1 MKTTTT
7 SASALATAPVGPSLV
22 EDAYGALAESFE
34 QFCLMA
40 GIESLTQMMN
50 EDVARL
56 AGDRYEHCPD
66 KPGYRWGHTKSQAGF
81 HGGKVEVDRPR
92 VRSKATG
99 KEMALPSWE
108 EISAGGYLDQW
119 AVNLMVMNMATRKFG
134 RAVRLPEAG
143 ISAEAGSGL
152 SKSAVSRRFKALT
165 QAKLDAWMASD
176 LSELDLVAIQI
187 DGVHLDDHLLM
198 LGAVGIEA
206 SGQKHPLGV
215 VEGATENAATVQ
227 ALLDNLIERGVNPA
241 GCYLFIVD
249 GATLR
254 ANKRETTDWLKF
266 TLEGAGER
274 THGYAFTDTT
284 FAGCWI

>member
-7 SASALATAPVGPSLV
+7 SASALATAPVGSSLV
-22 EDAYGALAESFE
+22 EDAYVALTKSFE

-99 KEMALPSWE
+99 KEMVLPSWE

-134 RAVRLPEAG
+134 RAVRLPDAG
-143 ISAEAGSGL
+143 VSAEAGSGL
-152 SKSAVSRRFKALT
+152 SKSAVSRRFK
-165 QAKLDAWMASD
+165 
-176 LSELDLVAIQI
+176 
-187 DGVHLDDHLLM
+187 
-198 LGAVGIEA
+198 
-206 SGQKHPLGV
+206 GQ
-215 VEGATENAATVQ
+215 T
-227 ALLDNLIERGVNPA
+227 R
-241 GCYLFIVD
+241 
-249 GATLR
+249 
-254 ANKRETTDWLKF
+254 
-266 TLEGAGER
+266 
-274 THGYAFTDTT
+274 
-284 FAGCWI
+284 

>member
-7 SASALATAPVGPSLV
+7 SSSALATAPDESSLV
-22 EDAYGALAESFE
+22 EDAYGALTESFE

-56 AGDRYEHCPD
+56 AGDRYEHCSD

-81 HGGKVEVDRPR
+81 HGGKIDVERPR
-92 VRSKATG
+92 VRSKGTG

-108 EISAGGYLDQW
+108 EIAAGGYLDQW

-143 ISAEAGSGL
+143 VPAKAGSGL

-165 QAKLDAWMASD
+165 QAKFDEWMASD

-187 DGVHLDDHLLM
+187 DGLHLDDHLLM
-198 LGAVGIEA
+198 IGAVGIEI

-215 VEGATENAATVQ
+215 VDGGDRERSNGASLA
-227 ALLDNLIERGVNPA
+227 R
-241 GCYLFIVD
+241 
-249 GATLR
+249 
-254 ANKRETTDWLKF
+254 
-266 TLEGAGER
+266 
-274 THGYAFTDTT
+274 
-284 FAGCWI
+284 

>member
-22 EDAYGALAESFE
+22 EDACGALAESFE

-119 AVNLMVMNMATRKFG
+119 VVNLMVMNLRRWRDDRFVRAPHGFG
-134 RAVRLPEAG
+134 RLPRAR
-143 ISAEAGSGL
+143 GL
-152 SKSAVSRRFKALT
+152 ERSRA
-165 QAKLDAWMASD
+165 
-176 LSELDLVAIQI
+176 
-187 DGVHLDDHLLM
+187 
-198 LGAVGIEA
+198 
-206 SGQKHPLGV
+206 
-215 VEGATENAATVQ
+215 
-227 ALLDNLIERGVNPA
+227 
-241 GCYLFIVD
+241 
-249 GATLR
+249 
-254 ANKRETTDWLKF
+254 
-266 TLEGAGER
+266 
-274 THGYAFTDTT
+274 
-284 FAGCWI
+284 